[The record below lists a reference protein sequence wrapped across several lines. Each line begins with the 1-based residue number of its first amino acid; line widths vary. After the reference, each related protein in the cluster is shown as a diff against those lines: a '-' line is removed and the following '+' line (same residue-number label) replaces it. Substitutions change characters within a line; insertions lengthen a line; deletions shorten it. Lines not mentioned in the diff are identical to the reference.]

1 MAETVA
7 LKRAL
12 LDAAEV
18 VDAWRLF
25 PRLFM
30 LGYGLMCWHIV
41 AWAMSLPTLSAEQAG
56 LAGGITAMFVPLSNW
71 YMQTG
76 RRWEGTK

>member
-1 MAETVA
+1 MAETAA

-25 PRLFM
+25 PRLFL
-30 LGYGLMCWHIV
+30 LGYGLMCWHVV
-41 AWAMSLPTLSAEQAG
+41 AWAMALPVLSVEQAG
-56 LAGGITAMFVPLSNW
+56 LAGGVTAMFAPLSNW

-76 RRWEGTK
+76 RRWGAAQ